1 MNIVNVGYD
10 SANYYVIDS
19 GTQRLLIDVGWPGT
33 LPKLLANLKRMD
45 VDLSKIG
52 YLLVTHFHPDHAG
65 LVQDLKGLGVRFV
78 LPEVQILAI
87 HLLKTYMSP
96 GLPFKEIILA
106 DNLRLLIAESRLFLK
121 QIGISGTILSTPGH
135 SDDSITLVLDD
146 GTAFTGDLLP
156 PTLVDTNIRDTVTRS
171 WNAIRSLNARMIYPG
186 HGPVRPLPPEADW
199 MVES

>member
-1 MNIVNVGYD
+1 
-10 SANYYVIDS
+10 
-19 GTQRLLIDVGWPGT
+19 
-33 LPKLLANLKRMD
+33 
-45 VDLSKIG
+45 
-52 YLLVTHFHPDHAG
+52 
-65 LVQDLKGLGVRFV
+65 
-78 LPEVQILAI
+78 
-87 HLLKTYMSP
+87 MSP